1 MVASTRWSQEADANG
16 LRGQFFNHCCEISSR
31 CHISTIR
38 HTWGGIPPI
47 LGQSLRTL
55 ARWTNRPSSPTTS
68 SNGQN
73 CTRGGPA
80 MTTFFLVACRVNMT
94 FVYFISNSVA
104 RICVSVL
111 CLCPL
116 RAVSSATFRTMGK
129 MLAVFMQTQWSSKS
143 RSTVNLEG
151 SCAMLRIKSS
161 A

>member
-1 MVASTRWSQEADANG
+1 MEPR
-16 LRGQFFNHCCEISSR
+16 SR
-31 CHISTIR
+31 CKWIARPVFQPLLRNQQSVSYQHNPPYMGR
-38 HTWGGIPPI
+38 HPPNT
-47 LGQSLRTL
+47 GQSLRTL

-104 RICVSVL
+104 CICVSVI
-111 CLCPL
+111 CLCPS
-116 RAVSSATFRTMGK
+116 RAVLSTTFRTMGR
-129 MLAVFMQTQWSSKS
+129 MLAVFMQTQWSSRS